1 MRLNAVVAEKTY
13 PIEIADNLIADSEDF
28 FGKMDADMDKGWQMG
43 REWIEQPD
51 VTCRCQIVA
60 DKLLTALEQGNKS
73 MIMLMAGYILQKMP
87 GVTEVNIDTQ
97 GEMQETRFA

>member
-1 MRLNAVVAEKTY
+1 MRLNVVIAERNY
-13 PIEIADNLIADSEDF
+13 PIEIADNFLAESKSF
-28 FGKMDADMDKGWQMG
+28 FSKMDADMDKGWQMG

-60 DKLLTALEQGNKS
+60 NKLLTALEQENES
-73 MIMLMAGYILQKMP
+73 MLLLMAGYILYKMP
-87 GVTEVNIDTQ
+87 DVTEVDIDTQ